1 MRPAISVLDWLQY
14 ALSFA
19 LVIGLLLGL
28 LYALR
33 KLQGGQAFGRKD
45 QRLQVLESLSLGP
58 RQKIALVRVDGLQ
71 VLLGITATQIT
82 ALGPVDAATAAA
94 AQTPPLT
101 SRGEA

>member
-1 MRPAISVLDWLQY
+1 MSSAFSFWDWLQY

-58 RQKIALVRVDGLQ
+58 RQKIALVRVDGAR

-82 ALGPVDAATAAA
+82 ALGPIGPD
-94 AQTPPLT
+94 TPAGPWVHDN
-101 SRGEA
+101 SRGDA

>member
-1 MRPAISVLDWLQY
+1 MSAAFSFLDWLQY

-28 LYALR
+28 LYLLR

-58 RQKIALVRVDGLQ
+58 RQKIALVRVDGAQ

-82 ALGPVDAATAAA
+82 ALGPVATDTAAQDRLA
-94 AQTPPLT
+94 IQR
-101 SRGEA
+101 RGEA